1 MRTKKKKEFFCT
13 LLSEKVK
20 IALKTKISLSRTYDN
35 ERYIQCNQFDC
46 QYVDENIPPCPLT
59 LDLFAD
65 EIKEREE
72 RRKAKKEEDEDYY

>member
-1 MRTKKKKEFFCT
+1 MRTKKKEFFCT

-20 IALKTKISLSRTYDN
+20 ITLKTKISPSRTYDN

-59 LDLFAD
+59 LDLFAE

-72 RRKAKKEEDEDYY
+72 RRKAKKDEDYY

>member
-1 MRTKKKKEFFCT
+1 MQTKKKEFFCT

-20 IALKTKISLSRTYDN
+20 ITLKTRISLRRIPDDKLYV
-35 ERYIQCNQFDC
+35 QCNQLEC

-59 LDLFAD
+59 LDLFAE

-72 RRKAKKEEDEDYY
+72 RRKAKKDEDYY